1 MPARNTDLAD
11 INEIHTAYV
20 LNGNKYPDSA
30 SKAQYEKK
38 SQLLTEEQLAQQEGR
53 AEAMAKDF
61 KTWASRNGYGSSI
74 SKVYWTARPGFSFK
88 SIVGYDVDQ
97 RKNPSDIL
105 VEFSGKKF
113 LGLSAKSTSG
123 KGDIGFKNPGVGT
136 VEKDL
141 RIKLSDVNKKAVDTF
156 TKDFDLSPSANKRKQ
171 EIRSNPQ
178 LQKSADERGL
188 KVLNEMR
195 ELMLRKLNTMNP
207 KARKEYIITSWI
219 DASADLLPPYVKVTG
234 RGTKAPYS
242 ASVEDPLKN
251 DKLQAINTQPIKFSA
266 VGNDSIGVMAGN
278 KKVLKMRFKYESQ
291 KLASSLKMSGD
302 PW

>member
-1 MPARNTDLAD
+1 MAARNTDLAD

-20 LNGNKYPDSA
+20 LNGNRFPDSA
-30 SKAQYEKK
+30 SKAQYDKK
-38 SQLLTEEQLAQQEGR
+38 SKLLTEDQLAQQEGR
-53 AEAMAKDF
+53 AEAMAAEF
-61 KTWASRNGYGSSI
+61 KKWASRNGYGSSI

-105 VEFSGKKF
+105 VEYSGKKF

-141 RIKLSDVNKKAVDTF
+141 GIKLSDINKKAVDEMVKETG
-156 TKDFDLSPSANKRKQ
+156 LSSSASKRKQ
-171 EIRSNPQ
+171 EIRSNPL
-178 LQKSADERGL
+178 LQQAADTKGVQ
-188 KVLNEMR
+188 VLNGMR
-195 ELMLRKLNTMNP
+195 EVMLKKLNSMNA
-207 KARKEYIITSWI
+207 KARKEYIINSWI
-219 DASADLLPPYVKVTG
+219 DASDELLPPYVKVTG

-242 ASVEDPLKN
+242 ANVEDPLKN
-251 DKLQAINTQPIKFSA
+251 NKLQAINTQPIKFSA